1 MAPLI
6 EVIEEQQYQHY
17 SPRDIVSDVLI
28 VTRSPSDVI
37 NAIELYKKLKSADQ
51 RHEIVFLLYRIA
63 TYCQSDSASIVSYK
77 HIILR

>member
-1 MAPLI
+1 MVPLI

-63 TYCQSDSASIVSYK
+63 TYCQSDSASIFSHK

>member
-28 VTRSPSDVI
+28 VTRSFSDVI

-63 TYCQSDSASIVSYK
+63 TFCQSDSTSIVSYK